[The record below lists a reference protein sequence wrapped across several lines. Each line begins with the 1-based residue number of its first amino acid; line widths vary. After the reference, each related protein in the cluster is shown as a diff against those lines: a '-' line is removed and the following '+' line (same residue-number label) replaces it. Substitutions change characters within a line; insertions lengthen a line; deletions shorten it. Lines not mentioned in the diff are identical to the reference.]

1 MSAFEE
7 HCNKIVND
15 YVQTV
20 LIIDDG
26 AGLGTMQNS
35 DSDVGALKVPTA
47 ANPMGMMAALT
58 PKTEVKEA
66 EQGDES
72 KKEQVTHLID
82 TLTLTNAFYKRGIVA
97 GIYQPQIE
105 KGQNPEEFAERAMTV
120 SSTADVLI
128 LDWMLDGSDDT
139 YSKEIVKQI
148 LAHDKSSGGRLRT
161 IVVYTGETNLH
172 ELRDKL
178 WDYLEDESL
187 DRKTDFQINAEHL
200 NIVFYNKVDPSAIRP
215 VSEKDLPE
223 KALEE
228 FAVLV
233 DGLVPA
239 FAMKASSAIRN
250 STGRLIS
257 KFDKELDV
265 GYLAHRALLPNS
277 ADAEV
282 FMLENIVSYLRN
294 ILAIQKVDKQSLNS
308 AHVANWVERN
318 HGGLS
323 KSFSISSRT
332 IELSMEQL
340 SNCLTNG
347 FEASIKDVLTTSGIA
362 EKKANEFV
370 SSKSKILSLMSVL
383 DTDHRKSSESAK
395 GLAVLTSFRR
405 IFSDVLGDIEM
416 PYLTQGSIVYR
427 KKEGEFYLC
436 VTPKCDTARV
446 QGERML
452 SFTKLTQLQEGKQA
466 DIVIPL
472 PHDVEKEINDRQ
484 EQEIQLLK
492 DEYGY
497 DVEVAELDQQI
508 VNSQEFKSTKK
519 QVDQLRGL
527 QVKNYALVGSNST
540 FYELLHV
547 KFVGGEDCRIL
558 PSRDIHSNLVFT
570 SQQED
575 DDYIWI
581 GDLEDADT
589 QKRVANLVGN
599 FNRVGTDEV
608 EWLRRQYQK

>member
-7 HCNKIVND
+7 HCKQIVNE

-26 AGLGTMQNS
+26 ACLDHSQKNTAVQGKLTTPKATN
-35 DSDVGALKVPTA
+35 PTA
-47 ANPMGMMAALT
+47 MLASLPTAK
-58 PKTEVKEA
+58 KTGKE
-66 EQGDES
+66 EQEDSS
-72 KKEQVTHLID
+72 KKKTHLID
-82 TLTLTNAFYKRGIVA
+82 TLALTSAFYECGIVA
-97 GIYQPQIE
+97 GLYQPQIE
-105 KGQNPEEFAERAMTV
+105 EGQDAGEFASKAMGV

-128 LDWMLDGSDDT
+128 LDWMLDGADDT

-148 LAHDKSSGGRLRT
+148 LAHDRASGGRLRT
-161 IVVYTGETNLH
+161 IVVYTGEADLH
-172 ELRDKL
+172 KL
-178 WDYLEDESL
+178 CNDLMVYLDDEKL
-187 DRKTDFQINAEHL
+187 DDSTEFQIKSEHL
-200 NIVFYNKVDPSAIRP
+200 NIVFYNKVDPTALRP

-223 KALEE
+223 KALKE

-277 ADAEV
+277 MDAEV

-294 ILAIQKVDKQSLNS
+294 ILAIQKVDKEALNS
-308 AHVANWVERN
+308 AHVTNWVEHN
-318 HGGLS
+318 HEHLS
-323 KSFSISSRT
+323 KSISASNRT
-332 IELSMEQL
+332 IDLSQEQL
-340 SNCLTNG
+340 SNFLANG
-347 FEASIKDVLTTSGIA
+347 FEASIKDVLITSGIT
-362 EKKANEFV
+362 ERKATEFL
-370 SSKSKILSLMSVL
+370 SSKTKILSLMSVL
-383 DTDHRKSSESAK
+383 DTEHRKSSESAK

-416 PYLTQGSIVYR
+416 PYLTQGTIVYR
-427 KKEGEFYLC
+427 KIEGEFYLC

-446 QGERML
+446 EGERTL

-472 PHDVEKEINDRQ
+472 PHDVESAINDRQ
-484 EQEIQLLK
+484 EHKIQLLK
-492 DEYGY
+492 DEYGH
-497 DVEVAELDQQI
+497 DVEAVKLDQKI
-508 VNSQEFKSTKK
+508 ISSQEFKSTKK

-547 KFVGGEDCRIL
+547 KFVGGNSCRIL
-558 PSRDIHSNLVFT
+558 PSRDIHSNLIFT
-570 SQQED
+570 SQQEG

-589 QKRVANLVGN
+589 QKRVVNLVGN